1 MNPSAPNPPA
11 PASAISVENLRCGYD
26 GRTVLDKIDFTVPRG
41 QIFYI
46 VGGSGCGKST
56 LLKHMIGLH
65 HPSAGRVSYFGED
78 FTHAP
83 VARRREILQTFG
95 VLYQSAALWSS
106 LTLRENVSLPLE
118 EYTTLAKRERDL
130 VVAHKLAQVNLGGYE
145 DYYPSE
151 ISGGMKKRAGLA
163 RALALDPQII
173 FLDEPSAG
181 LDPVTS
187 RNLDDLLL
195 TIRDNLGATL
205 VIVSHELGSIFG
217 IAERIL
223 MLDREARGVIADG
236 PPRQLAATSPDPR
249 VRDFL
254 QRDPAPQSAA
264 IPIPRSPFHNPQPAI
279 HISHP

>member
-1 MNPSAPNPPA
+1 MKLETANNASSAA
-11 PASAISVENLRCGYD
+11 AISVENLRCGYD
-26 GRTVLDKIDFTVPRG
+26 GNIVLDKVGFTVPKG

-56 LLKHMIGLH
+56 LLKHMTGLH
-65 HPSAGRVSYFGED
+65 QPDAGCVSYFGED
-78 FTHAP
+78 FTNAP
-83 VARRREILQTFG
+83 SARRREILKTFG

-106 LTLRENVSLPLE
+106 LTLRENIALPLE
-118 EYTTLAKRERDL
+118 EYTTLTKREREL
-130 VVAHKLAQVNLGGYE
+130 VVAHKLAQVNLNGFE

-163 RALALDPQII
+163 RALALDPRIV
-173 FLDEPSAG
+173 FFDEPSAG

-195 TIRDNLGATL
+195 SIRDDLGTTL
-205 VIVSHELGSIFG
+205 VIVSHELGSIFS

-223 MLDREARGVIADG
+223 MLDRDTRGVIADG

-254 QRDPAPQSAA
+254 QRGKSPPARTPHPPSGT
-264 IPIPRSPFHNPQPAI
+264 PAI
-279 HISHP
+279 FP